1 MLAKTT
7 EKKEGLGNGRTN
19 ETGLGQSESFQATS
33 ALWHFR
39 SSSILRDSQFLL
51 TPPVAGQS
59 TVQYSTVQYS
69 TVQYSTSQYST
80 AGQCLLYRHTV
91 QRTNKKRSVEMTN
104 QNDSTRNGQFV
115 ELKKKWQFEF
125 KIRVWI

>member
-69 TVQYSTSQYST
+69 TVHHSTVLLGNVYST
-80 AGQCLLYRHTV
+80 GILYKEPT
-91 QRTNKKRSVEMTN
+91 RSAA
-104 QNDSTRNGQFV
+104 S
-115 ELKKKWQFEF
+115 K
-125 KIRVWI
+125 

>member
-69 TVQYSTSQYST
+69 TVQYI
-80 AGQCLLYRHTV
+80 TV
-91 QRTNKKRSVEMTN
+91 QYCWAMSTLPAYCTKN
-104 QNDSTRNGQFV
+104 QQEAQRRNDKS
-115 ELKKKWQFEF
+115 K
-125 KIRVWI
+125 

>member
-69 TVQYSTSQYST
+69 TVQYSTVQYST
-80 AGQCLLYRHTV
+80 VQYITV
-91 QRTNKKRSVEMTN
+91 QYCWAMSTLPAYCTKN
-104 QNDSTRNGQFV
+104 QQEAQRRNDKS
-115 ELKKKWQFEF
+115 K
-125 KIRVWI
+125 